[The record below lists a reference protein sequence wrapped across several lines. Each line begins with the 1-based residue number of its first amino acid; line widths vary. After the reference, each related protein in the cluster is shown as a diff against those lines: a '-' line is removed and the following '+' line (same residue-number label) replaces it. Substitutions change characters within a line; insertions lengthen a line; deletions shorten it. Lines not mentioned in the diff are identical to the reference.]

1 MCVYPTYSE
10 IPTFI
15 PDVWWTQTSCTESI
29 QYLVGLSS
37 LQILNRLHAKI
48 CVSALQMCKR
58 GWKKTIF
65 GEISNSIT
73 MRQSTPFVKAKKVTN
88 LNDPSKDVLHGMF
101 VVEDHIPKEKPN
113 IALVFWCTTIIND
126 LTKSW
131 RLKRVCFRSGFTGR
145 GEVGE
150 GSLQRLQQAHQTCP
164 EHDTEGPGRIR
175 TGFHPTDQRCKY
187 PSKLLYPLTYS
198 DILHWGGQERDNGLQ
213 QQFFKNAL
221 LLSLS
226 ARHHTNPWPQS
237 PSYQPKSPLKQR
249 WYPYPYIL
257 CKDDFSHLI

>member
-1 MCVYPTYSE
+1 MQKFVSVHCKCAKE
-10 IPTFI
+10 AEKNNI
-15 PDVWWTQTSCTESI
+15 WRN
-29 QYLVGLSS
+29 
-37 LQILNRLHAKI
+37 LQFNYNAAKHPF
-48 CVSALQMCKR
+48 C
-58 GWKKTIF
+58 
-65 GEISNSIT
+65 
-73 MRQSTPFVKAKKVTN
+73 QSKVTN

-101 VVEDHIPKEKPN
+101 VVEDQISKEKPI

-131 RLKRVCFRSGFTGR
+131 RLKRVCFRSGLTGR

-150 GSLQRLQQAHQTCP
+150 GSLQRLQQAHQSCP

-213 QQFFKNAL
+213 QQFYKNAL

-237 PSYQPKSPLKQR
+237 PSATHIKDAIH
-249 WYPYPYIL
+249 PYI
-257 CKDDFSHLI
+257 